1 MLTGHSDS
9 ESKQYLFSAAL
20 IIIVD
25 GITNKQQLSHC
36 HRREKI

>member
-9 ESKQYLFSAAL
+9 RSKQHLFSAAL
-20 IIIVD
+20 IIIAD

-36 HRREKI
+36 HTRQKI